1 MNTRQNFK
9 KVLNHQQ
16 ADKIMVDLGA
26 TAVTGIHVLVLSKL
40 RDKLGLEKKPVRVI
54 EPYQMLGEVDE
65 DVLEALDID
74 VIGVSGEK
82 NMFGFSNL
90 PPLKMWKTPWG
101 QEVLVPE
108 QFNVKVDSD
117 ANTFIF
123 PEGNLSV
130 PPSGQMPASGY
141 FFDAIV
147 RQDPIDESKL
157 NVEDNLEEFGL
168 ITNEELDY
176 WEAEVNK
183 AHQTGRGVITNFGG
197 TALGDI
203 ALVPAMNLIHPK
215 GIRDITEWYM
225 STLMRPDYVK
235 ELFDRQ
241 TDIAIANFEKIH
253 QRVGNKV
260 DAVFTCG
267 TDFGTQDSTFC
278 APEQFNETWLPYYKR
293 LNDWVHQNTDWK
305 TFKHSCGAVEGF
317 MSRFI
322 DAGFDIINPVQVNAL
337 GMDIKLLKE
346 RYGKDL
352 VFWGGG
358 IDTQKLLPFG
368 TPEQISKEV
377 VETCKILS
385 KDGGF
390 VFNAVHNIQA
400 NVPVENV
407 LAIFEGIRKFDG
419 K

>member
-16 ADKIMVDLGA
+16 ADKIIVDLGA

-65 DVLEALDID
+65 DVLDALDID

-82 NMFGFSNL
+82 NMFGFSNQ

-241 TDIAIANFEKIH
+241 TDIAIANFEKIY

>member
-16 ADKIMVDLGA
+16 ADKIIVDLGA

-65 DVLEALDID
+65 DVLDALDID

-82 NMFGFSNL
+82 NMFGFSNQ

-101 QEVLVPE
+101 QEVFVPE

-241 TDIAIANFEKIH
+241 TDIAIANFEKIY

>member
-82 NMFGFSNL
+82 NMFGFSNQ